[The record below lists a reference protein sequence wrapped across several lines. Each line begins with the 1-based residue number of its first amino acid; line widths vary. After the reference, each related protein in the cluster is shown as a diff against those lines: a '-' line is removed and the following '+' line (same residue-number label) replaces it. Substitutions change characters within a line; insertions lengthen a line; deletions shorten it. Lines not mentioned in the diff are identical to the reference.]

1 VLDSWRVPPSLALFR
16 CPNISLALLST
27 GRECPSVASFNLL
40 SCQPQPHT
48 SPPFGSPPP
57 HRAASLLCVPT
68 VSTSKQGHPEG
79 NVSRITDHI
88 TPPGAE
94 QIPPQRRYPRKCRRL
109 RTYLRH
115 PAQRPPDDTKDRIP
129 HAQDAT
135 DGLYYVDISI
145 SKRPCSPAGSK
156 VLTTERVTDSSERE
170 VIDLST
176 LQSSSN
182 I

>member
-1 VLDSWRVPPSLALFR
+1 VPR
-16 CPNISLALLST
+16 
-27 GRECPSVASFNLL
+27 VASSYNLL

-57 HRAASLLCVPT
+57 HRAASLFCVPT

-88 TPPGAE
+88 TSPEAE
-94 QIPPQRRYPRKCRRL
+94 PTPPQHQHLSKCRRL
-109 RTYLRH
+109 RTYLRR
-115 PAQRPPDDTKDRIP
+115 PAHRPAHRPPDDTEYWIP
-129 HAQDAT
+129 HAQDT
-135 DGLYYVDISI
+135 TSDGLYYVDISI

-156 VLTTERVTDSSERE
+156 VLTTERVIDSSERE